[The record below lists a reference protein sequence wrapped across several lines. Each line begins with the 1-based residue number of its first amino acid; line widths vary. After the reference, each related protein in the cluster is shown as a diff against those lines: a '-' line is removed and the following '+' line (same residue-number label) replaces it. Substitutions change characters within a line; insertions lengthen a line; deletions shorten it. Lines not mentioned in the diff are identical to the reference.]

1 MRRPLWLLAAAPVL
15 LGFTCVEKSAVN
27 PKAIRHNTQ
36 GAELLARGALDEAE
50 THFDLAIEYH
60 PRFEKP
66 HYNKGLIAFRR
77 GDLEAALGHFL
88 RAADMNPDYAD
99 AYNGVG
105 RVFLKRIAH
114 QTGWM
119 ELPVPLW
126 NHPGVAAG
134 DGHGTL
140 EQCQGQDF
148 IDAIVEDRPPLIHAR
163 EGATS
168 CAALICALEAA
179 RTRERVKIPSF

>member
-1 MRRPLWLLAAAPVL
+1 RAACYSSPRNNRQNRVENRVTEVLGMRRPLWLLAAAPVL

-88 RAADMNPDYAD
+88 RAADMNPDYA
-99 AYNGVG
+99 
-105 RVFLKRIAH
+105 
-114 QTGWM
+114 
-119 ELPVPLW
+119 
-126 NHPGVAAG
+126 
-134 DGHGTL
+134 
-140 EQCQGQDF
+140 
-148 IDAIVEDRPPLIHAR
+148 
-163 EGATS
+163 
-168 CAALICALEAA
+168 
-179 RTRERVKIPSF
+179 